1 MTVLS
6 RRFQALLKT
15 YDQLSTLILDT
26 IRIDLRCR
34 TIHYLDA
41 AMQDV
46 SILNSF
52 SAYSFL
58 YLHNP
63 PTIARAHMILI
74 MKRSSRI
81 RTSST
86 STWS

>member
-1 MTVLS
+1 MTVFS

-46 SILNSF
+46 SILNLF
-52 SAYSFL
+52 SAYNSL
-58 YLHNP
+58 YLNNP
-63 PTIARAHMILI
+63 STIARAHMILI
-74 MKRSSRI
+74 MKQSSRT
-81 RTSST
+81 RTSSI